1 MFEKKLLP
9 NIVIIRILLIFLLVV
24 FHSFIVY
31 GEGNWPEP
39 RNFKPIIS
47 YWWIAKFSYSFL
59 LELFVFI
66 SGYLFAYQIIELK
79 RNFTYKRIL
88 LSKLK
93 RLIIPSIVFS
103 FFYLFW
109 ISEEPFSKRF
119 IYKLVAGAGH
129 MWFLPMLFWCFI
141 FGYFVINLKIDD
153 KLKMV
158 LLFCLAVCSSI
169 VPRYFQ
175 SYFQLRQS
183 CYYMFFFYLGFLGYR
198 YRIQKYRMSLPQVCI
213 GFITFLL
220 IFVLL
225 TLFKEFISSNWNIS
239 NGFENAAKLVCLRLC
254 RIILSTFGC
263 ILVFLLITNWTKNWE
278 KIPSFWVSISSLC
291 FGVYLYQEFILKIL
305 YYKTDLS
312 ILVGPIWLP
321 ILSCLITVALSILLS
336 KLTMMTKVGRMLI
349 G

>member
-1 MFEKKLLP
+1 MAERKLLP
-9 NIVIIRILLIFLLVV
+9 NIIIIRLLLIFLLIVY
-24 FHSFIVY
+24 HSFIVY
-31 GEGNWPEP
+31 IEGIWPEP
-39 RNFKPIIS
+39 RNFKPIIF
-47 YWWIAKFSYSFL
+47 YWWIANFSYSFL

-66 SGYLFAYQIIELK
+66 SGYLFAYQLIELK
-79 RNFTYKRIL
+79 KIFTYKRIL
-88 LSKLK
+88 LNKFK

-103 FFYLFW
+103 LFYLFL
-109 ISEEPFSKRF
+109 ISEEPFSKSF
-119 IYKLVAGAGH
+119 ICKLIAGAGH

-141 FGYFVINLKIDD
+141 FGYFSINLKIDD
-153 KLKMV
+153 RLKML
-158 LLFCLAVCSSI
+158 LLFYLALFSI
-169 VPRYFQ
+169 IIPNYFW
-175 SYFQLRQS
+175 SYFRLKQS
-183 CYYMFFFYLGFLGYR
+183 CYYLFFFHLGFLGYK

-254 RIILSTFGC
+254 RIIPATFGC
-263 ILVFLLITNWTKNWE
+263 ILVFLLITNWTKNW
-278 KIPSFWVSISSLC
+278 KIISSFWASMSSLC
-291 FGVYLYQEFILKIL
+291 FGVYLYQQFILQVL

-321 ILSCLITVALSILLS
+321 LLSCLITLHLSILLS
-336 KLTMMTKVGRMLI
+336 KLTMMTKVGRLLI